1 MRTITDLVRPGV
13 RRRREAS
20 AALPSMLPH
29 VRTVRTSW
37 QQRLTGW
44 GWFIALWCAGVAG
57 TALLALPFK
66 LIIATAK

>member
-13 RRRREAS
+13 RKQRERS
-20 AALPSMLPH
+20 GTLTMQPN
-29 VRTVRTSW
+29 VRTSW

>member
-13 RRRREAS
+13 RRQQAR
-20 AALPSMLPH
+20 AARAP
-29 VRTVRTSW
+29 W
-37 QQRLTGW
+37 QQMLIRW
-44 GWFIALWCAGVAG
+44 GWFVALWCAGVAG

>member
-13 RRRREAS
+13 RRQREA
-20 AALPSMLPH
+20 AAATQTMLPN
-29 VRTVRTSW
+29 VRTSW

>member
-13 RRRREAS
+13 RRRRETS
-20 AALPSMLPH
+20 AALSPRLPN
-29 VRTVRTSW
+29 VRTSW